1 MFSLFSSK
9 QSAKAFHADLQAPLK
24 SRAFA
29 GAFFLPLEEDN
40 TEAHTQQ
47 D

>member
-9 QSAKAFHADLQAPLK
+9 KSAKAFHADSQAPLK
-24 SRAFA
+24 RL
-29 GAFFLPLEEDN
+29 LPALEEDN